1 MFWKRADA
9 RCETWRGWAR
19 WRLCSRGAGIRR
31 VARPASRSMEALP
44 TEKVSELKA
53 HVGPVLAVRF
63 NKDGNYCLTCGQ
75 DRLIKLWNPSKGLV
89 VKTYVGHGHEVCSR
103 IPSTPPCEHQS

>member
-1 MFWKRADA
+1 
-9 RCETWRGWAR
+9 
-19 WRLCSRGAGIRR
+19 
-31 VARPASRSMEALP
+31 MEALP

-63 NKDGNYCLTCGQ
+63 NRDGNYCLTCGQ

-103 IPSTPPCEHQS
+103 IPSTPLLLANIKVDPLSIQPFPRPPK